1 MTGPSNHA
9 SPLATVAWV
18 QNIGANLGTN
28 LGSFADGTRLSRYKA
43 YIPDW
48 AHEWLDI
55 IVPAVQILLIV
66 VVAMLLHHAVRRLL
80 RRAARLYHLP
90 MELVRPIGG
99 VVRWFIIGG
108 AFLMILERLGVSAT
122 VLWTAFSSFAAV
134 GAVAFFAV
142 WSVLSNFFCA
152 LLIFT
157 VRPFRIGD
165 YIEIIDSGEKPGA
178 RGQVIDI
185 NMLFTTL
192 HDVDAYEANTQLQ
205 VPNTLIFQK
214 IVRHWRHAPY
224 PREASPV
231 HPSPP
236 ATAVPVAE
244 PASADPD

>member
-1 MTGPSNHA
+1 MK
-9 SPLATVAWV
+9 LAWT
-18 QNIGANLGTN
+18 QNIGASI
-28 LGSFADGTRLSRYKA
+28 GSFADGARLSRYKA

-48 AHEWLDI
+48 AHEWLDV
-55 IVPAVQILLIV
+55 IVPGLQILMIV
-66 VVAMLLHHAVRRLL
+66 VLAMLLHHAVRRLL
-80 RRAARLYHLP
+80 RRASRLYHLP

-108 AFLMILERLGVSAT
+108 AFLMCLERLGVSAT

-192 HDVDAYEANTQLQ
+192 RDVDAFEPNTQLQ
-205 VPNTLIFQK
+205 IPNTLIFQK
-214 IVRHWRHAPY
+214 MVRHWRHAPY
-224 PREASPV
+224 PRDPSAV
-231 HPSPP
+231 HPGPP
-236 ATAVPVAE
+236 AAAATVAE
-244 PASADPD
+244 PAPSTPE

>member
-1 MTGPSNHA
+1 
-9 SPLATVAWV
+9 LKIAWP
-18 QNIGANLGTN
+18 QDIGANIGH
-28 LGSFADGTRLSRYKA
+28 FADSTRMNRYKT
-43 YIPDW
+43 YIPEW
-48 AHEWLDI
+48 AHEWLDV
-55 IVPAVQILLIV
+55 IVPGIQIVLIV
-66 VVAMLLHHAVRRLL
+66 VLAMLLHHAVRRLL
-80 RRAARLYHLP
+80 RRAVQRYQWP
-90 MELVRPIGG
+90 MELMMPIRG

-178 RGQVIDI
+178 RGKVIDI

-192 HDVDAYEANTQLQ
+192 EDIDAVESNTRLQ

-214 IVRHWRHAPY
+214 TIRHWREAPH
-224 PREASPV
+224 PRGPSDV
-231 HPSPP
+231 HPGPP
-236 ATAVPVAE
+236 ALGETIPRPE
-244 PASADPD
+244 